1 MFVSLTKQ
9 KKYARDLK
17 KKSVEN
23 NISIIT
29 TKKPISNKIINIDL
43 ASDKRWDNFVL
54 SHPNSSIYHTSD
66 WLMSVSNSMGYKIY
80 PFGIEDSDTGELI
93 GIFPLAQIKNFV
105 SGSKLISFP
114 LSTHCEPLVEEKSIE
129 KIYDKINSEFINN
142 DFIEFRSLDYSCNL
156 EGALLNENYIVH
168 ILELEESIDKTFQKF
183 HGTSIRASIRRAE
196 KKGLVFEIYNSSFGL
211 KAFYFLYTDLRSRL
225 GLPSLPYKFFNTVY
239 ENLIKVDKI
248 LIPIVKYENQI
259 VAAGFILKYKDT
271 YYLEYTASDHSKLNL
286 YPNHK
291 LFWEVIQIA
300 LKDKAKFVDFGRTE
314 VNNISLITFKEKWNA
329 KRRQLKYW
337 RVGSKPGISS
347 SAESGKSFF
356 VNINKHLPKSLL
368 KLQGRIL
375 YKHKG

>member
-1 MFVSLTKQ
+1 M
-9 KKYARDLK
+9 R
-17 KKSVEN
+17 
-23 NISIIT
+23 
-29 TKKPISNKIINIDL
+29 
-43 ASDKRWDNFVL
+43 
-54 SHPNSSIYHTSD
+54 
-66 WLMSVSNSMGYKIY
+66 YKIY